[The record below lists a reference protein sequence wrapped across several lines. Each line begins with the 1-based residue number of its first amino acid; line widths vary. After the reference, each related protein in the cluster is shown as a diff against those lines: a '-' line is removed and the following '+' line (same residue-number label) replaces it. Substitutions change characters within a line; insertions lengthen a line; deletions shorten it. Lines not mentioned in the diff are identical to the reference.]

1 MRRGAPD
8 DEWRE
13 DRATRRVRRREETDV
28 KKSRF
33 GEEQI
38 NGCVARFRNQLSS
51 TFLAM
56 ARKLA
61 TARKRLSRR

>member
-1 MRRGAPD
+1 M
-8 DEWRE
+8 
-13 DRATRRVRRREETDV
+13 

-33 GEEQI
+33 SEEQI